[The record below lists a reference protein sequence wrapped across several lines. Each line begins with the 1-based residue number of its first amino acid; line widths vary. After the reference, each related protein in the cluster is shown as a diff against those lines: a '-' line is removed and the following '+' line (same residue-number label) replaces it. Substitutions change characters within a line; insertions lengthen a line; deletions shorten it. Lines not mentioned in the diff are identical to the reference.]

1 LSSSGSWPGVWKH
14 NELVGQSEHVL
25 YVTPQEAS
33 ELGNEIFRLVRRY
46 DARVDHPE
54 RRPADAMPIEIL
66 TLAYPLPGPGQPGG
80 GASAAGEPGR
90 PVAGSGGYGGRGARE

>member
-1 LSSSGSWPGVWKH
+1 LSSSGSWPSPWKH
-14 NELVGQSEHVL
+14 NELLGQSEHVL

-33 ELGNEIFRLVRRY
+33 ELGQEIFRLVRRY

-66 TLAYPLPGPGQPGG
+66 SLAYPLLHLASWPPPAPGDETPPEH
-80 GASAAGEPGR
+80 EP
-90 PVAGSGGYGGRGARE
+90 E